1 MSTKKVKVLISLLE
15 KEVGKKVTLKED
27 YVSLFSDKS
36 IPHPENLNKFL
47 GPKVTL
53 EFSKISRQG
62 FRKVKGGW
70 AGLQTLLQ
78 QYYSTKSAIAAEHIR
93 KVNKVATKL
102 GITWSSAYVQFF
114 NQEKDYTGRGGGQKL
129 TFDVIGSDAEGN
141 QYMYDKYEGN
151 VAGGGN
157 SFLVGGK
164 GGKLKVNDVIG
175 ADYTKG
181 LSTKEI
187 KARFFPI
194 KKSIDKALVR
204 ATEVDITEKLR
215 TEKTY
220 GKFWDFSE
228 RDKQKPVKASIKKD
242 GSVSYL
248 FTMRVLPQKRT
259 ANITEKDALNISK
272 ILMKTS
278 LKGYNVA
285 PEQGW
290 GFITTFRVT
299 RQDNKQ

>member
-1 MSTKKVKVLISLLE
+1 MSTNNSKVKILKSLLE
-15 KEVGKKVTLKED
+15 KEIGKKVTLKED
-27 YVSLFSDKS
+27 YEKL
-36 IPHPENLNKFL
+36 L
-47 GPKVTL
+47 GPKETL
-53 EFSKISRQG
+53 QFSKISRPG
-62 FRKVKGGW
+62 FQKVKGGW
-70 AGLQTLLQ
+70 PGLQNLLQ
-78 QYYSTKSAIAAEHIR
+78 QYYSTKPAIAAEHIR

-114 NQEKDYTGRGGGQKL
+114 NQGKDYTGRGGGQKL

-187 KARFFPI
+187 KTKFFPV

-204 ATEVDITEKLR
+204 ATEVDITEKLQ

-220 GKFWDFSE
+220 GKFWDFPE
-228 RDKQKPVKASIKKD
+228 GDKQKPVKASIKKD

-285 PEQGW
+285 PKQGW
-290 GFITTFRVT
+290 GFITTFIVT
-299 RQDNKQ
+299 RKDNKQ